1 MSGRLLGAVA
11 DARRQGLLT
20 AAQQRELRGELENA
34 S

>member
-20 AAQQRELRGELENA
+20 AAQQRGELENA